1 MDMVIVIELIDEG
14 IPLLL
19 LTALGT
25 ALYQGL
31 NKNQTLLSEREE
43 LLKRY
48 LLYRGDKQIHLKT
61 YEEDEKVYQELIK
74 NLSASWKKFKK
85 IYDQYLLSF
94 AQNTSRTRL
103 FLQIIT
109 LGLLANSVRFLVSEF
124 LFSGFKPHFLYSVVR
139 ELSNYVLVV
148 LSFILLRAQTHRFLP
163 LKGDLIKM
171 EREILFFPNSLLAT
185 GNYEGLYDEFDP
197 LEGTGAEDGKEDQD
211 SRR

>member
-1 MDMVIVIELIDEG
+1 MDMLIAIEIIDEG

-19 LTALGT
+19 LTALGS

-31 NKNQTLLSEREE
+31 KKNQGLLSEREE

-48 LLYRGDKQIHLKT
+48 LLYRGDKQVHLKRV
-61 YEEDEKVYQELIK
+61 EGDEKVYQELLK

-85 IYDQYLLSF
+85 IYDQYLLAF

-103 FLQIIT
+103 FLRLIAMV
-109 LGLLANSVRFLVSEF
+109 LLANTLRLLVAEF
-124 LFSGFKPHFLYSVVR
+124 LFSGLKPHLLYSVVR

-148 LSFILLRAQTHRFLP
+148 LSFILLRAQTHRFLS
-163 LKGDLIKM
+163 LKGDMVKM
-171 EREILFFPNSLLAT
+171 EREILFFPNGLLAT

-197 LEGTGAEDGKEDQD
+197 LDGTGAEDGKEDQD

>member
-1 MDMVIVIELIDEG
+1 MDMLIAIDLIDEG

-19 LTALGT
+19 LTALGI

-31 NKNQTLLSEREE
+31 KRNQALLSEREE

-48 LLYRGDKQIHLKT
+48 LLYRGDKQVHLKM
-61 YEEDEKVYQELIK
+61 YEGDEKVYQELVK

-103 FLQIIT
+103 FLRLIAM
-109 LGLLANSVRFLVSEF
+109 GLLANTIRLLAAEF
-124 LFSGFKPHFLYSVVR
+124 LFSGLQPHLLYSVVR

-163 LKGDLIKM
+163 LKGDMVKM
-171 EREILFFPNSLLAT
+171 EREMLFFPNGLLAT

-211 SRR
+211 SLR

>member
-1 MDMVIVIELIDEG
+1 MDMLAAIELLDEG

-19 LTALGT
+19 LTTLGI

-31 NKNQTLLSEREE
+31 KKNQTLLSEREE

-48 LLYRGDKQIHLKT
+48 LLYRGDKQVHLKI
-61 YEEDEKVYQELIK
+61 YEGDEKVYQELVK

-109 LGLLANSVRFLVSEF
+109 MGLLANTIRLLVGEF
-124 LFSGFKPHFLYSVVR
+124 LFSGFKPHLLYCVVR
-139 ELSNYVLVV
+139 ELSSYVLVV

-163 LKGDLIKM
+163 LKGDLVKM
-171 EREILFFPNSLLAT
+171 EREMLFFPNGLLAT

-197 LEGTGAEDGKEDQD
+197 LEGSGAEDGKEDQD